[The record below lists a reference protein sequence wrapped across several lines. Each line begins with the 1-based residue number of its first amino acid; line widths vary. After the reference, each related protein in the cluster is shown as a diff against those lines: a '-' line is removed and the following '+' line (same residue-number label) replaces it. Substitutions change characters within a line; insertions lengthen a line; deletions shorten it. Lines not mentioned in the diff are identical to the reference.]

1 MTNNLIVIL
10 GPTGVG
16 KSDVAVELAQRLKC
30 DIISAD
36 SRQFYKEMRIGTAVP
51 DNQQLDAVKHHFIQ
65 FLPVDSYYSSSLFE
79 RDVLKLLPQLF
90 STNKTAIMAGGSGL
104 YIDAVCNGIDDIPD
118 TDYAVREKYNAMYIE
133 SGVESLRAALKLLDP
148 EHYAKV
154 DLKNHKR
161 IIRALEICES
171 TGRPYSSFLSKRKI
185 QRDFEIIKIGLTRNR
200 TELYEMINKRVDKMI
215 VEGLEDEA
223 KNLYP
228 LKHLNAMNSVGY
240 REFFYYF
247 DGQITKEEAI
257 SLIKRNSRR
266 YAKRQMTW
274 WAKDNEITWFDAGEK
289 EEIFRFV
296 GKTLSSK
303 QL

>member
-10 GPTGVG
+10 GSTGVG
-16 KSDVAVELAQRLKC
+16 KSDVAVELAQRLNC

-36 SRQFYKEMRIGTAVP
+36 SRQFYREMRIGTAVP

-90 STNKTAIMAGGSGL
+90 STNKTVIMAGGSGL

-118 TDYAVREKYNAMYIE
+118 IDHAIRAKYNAMYLE
-133 SGVESLRAALKLLDP
+133 SGVETLRAALKLLDP
-148 EHYAKV
+148 EYYAKV

-171 TGRPYSSFLSKRKI
+171 TGFPYSSFLSKRKTK
-185 QRDFEIIKIGLTRNR
+185 RDFAIIKIGLSRNR
-200 TELYEMINKRVDKMI
+200 EELYEMINKRVDKMI
-215 VEGLEDEA
+215 AEGLENEA
-223 KNLYP
+223 KSLYP
-228 LKHLNAMNSVGY
+228 LKRLNAMNSVGY

-274 WAKDNEITWFDAGEK
+274 WAKDNEIAWFDAGAK
-289 EEIFRFV
+289 EDIFRFV
-296 GKTLSSK
+296 DKTLSGK
-303 QL
+303 EL